1 MKNPNTA
8 QCFQFD
14 NLTTDPCLIPPLH
27 RLKKMERIAQLD
39 NEVTQLKEENINL
52 VQMKEKLKEEARQ
65 LKVKLVMHVDNGC
78 DIAGVAGVW
87 EVGRPD
93 STC

>member
-1 MKNPNTA
+1 
-8 QCFQFD
+8 
-14 NLTTDPCLIPPLH
+14 
-27 RLKKMERIAQLD
+27 MERIAQLD
-39 NEVTQLKEENINL
+39 SEVTQLKEENINL